1 MGLMLVVVVLLAS
14 RSKSCQKVEGSSKSL
29 KNLKGLK
36 SCKGHQFG
44 GTFTEAPILRRRTRA
59 SIRALTVFQ
68 ALFARPR
75 SSLNATSTSFIDKA
89 KLMKL
94 LMLCHVVSQG
104 SQKDL
109 RAEYSNLF
117 PAVTS
122 NPSAPIFSCKTYVL
136 PLLLYLMV
144 GKMSRK
150 SPRPVLRS

>member
-1 MGLMLVVVVLLAS
+1 MLLAS
-14 RSKSCQKVEGSSKSL
+14 WSKSCQKVEGSSKSP
-29 KNLKGLK
+29 KNLKSLK
-36 SCKGHQFG
+36 SCKGHRFG
-44 GTFTEAPILRRRTRA
+44 GTFTEVPILRRRTRA

-75 SSLNATSTSFIDKA
+75 SSLNATSTLFIDKA

-94 LMLCHVVSQG
+94 LMLCHVVPQR

-109 RAEYSNLF
+109 RAEYLNLF

-122 NPSAPIFSCKTYVL
+122 NPSAPIFYCKTHVL
-136 PLLLYLMV
+136 PLLLCLMA
-144 GKMSRK
+144 GKMSGK